1 MMPDHRIIGLLTRA
15 LAHEL
20 SAVQLYL
27 AQVRLTALWE
37 MQEASAR
44 FRADMS
50 AELGHAEQ
58 LMDRLLLLGA
68 NPSAATLSVA
78 RMGRDLTEMLLTDR
92 AFEVEAV
99 RLYQEAVRYCEWRR
113 DEPHRA
119 LFARILEDELEH
131 IRELDAWLA
140 ALPKEVRR
148 A

>member
-1 MMPDHRIIGLLTRA
+1 MMPDHRVIGLLACA
-15 LAHEL
+15 LAHEF

-27 AQVRLTALWE
+27 GQSKLTALWNLD
-37 MQEASAR
+37 EASVR

-58 LMDRLLLLGA
+58 LMDRLLRLGA
-68 NPSAATLSVA
+68 SPPAATLSAA
-78 RMGRDLTEMLLTDR
+78 RMGRDLAEMLLIDR

-99 RLYQEAVRYCEWRR
+99 RLYREAVRYCERRR

-119 LFARILEDELEH
+119 LFARILEDEIEH
-131 IRELDAWLA
+131 IRELDVWLA
-140 ALPKEVRR
+140 ALPKEARR